1 MFEMKEDGLQQ
12 VTNPS
17 SIFLPNQQQKVSG
30 SCIFAGIEGTR
41 PILVEIQALIVP
53 SYLPTPRRA
62 VVGWDLNRLAMM
74 IAVLNSRYGINLLD
88 KEVYLNVAGG
98 LRINEPAADLAVV
111 AALISA
117 ARNIAIDNEAIFFG
131 EIGLSGEIRQVVH
144 AQSRLNEAYKLGFKK
159 AFIPLIDKIDKNNP
173 CKIHIKSVNHIKEL
187 QEIFI

>member
-1 MFEMKEDGLQQ
+1 MFHEEIESSPGTVSQVKACAFELIRLAKSKGIVLILVGHVNKDGNLAGPKVLEHMVDTVLYFEGERGYQFRIIRSVKNRFGAVNEIGVFEMKEDGLQQ

-88 KEVYLNVAGG
+88 KEV
-98 LRINEPAADLAVV
+98 
-111 AALISA
+111 
-117 ARNIAIDNEAIFFG
+117 
-131 EIGLSGEIRQVVH
+131 
-144 AQSRLNEAYKLGFKK
+144 
-159 AFIPLIDKIDKNNP
+159 
-173 CKIHIKSVNHIKEL
+173 
-187 QEIFI
+187 